1 MRLHKEGHKIVLFS
15 FLILATI
22 IVLLLVLSSRWT
34 LVHWLVSILL
44 AATWLFI
51 VSFFR
56 IPNRKTQYDDHTLC
70 SPADGMICTVEEVFE
85 KEYVNSKCLLVSV
98 FMNGTDVHNNFYPCD
113 GMVEYVNFQRGNY
126 FVASAPKSSD
136 VNERCSVGLKMDTGE
151 KILIRQI
158 AGLMARRIVC
168 YAKEGDRARQ
178 NQEFGFIKFGSRV
191 DLYLPL
197 GTKVLAEMH
206 KQIHNQ
212 LSFIAR
218 TPEQQKQMAQ

>member
-1 MRLHKEGHKIVLFS
+1 MRLHKEGHRIVLFS
-15 FLILATI
+15 FLILASI

-56 IPNRKTQYDDHTLC
+56 IPNRKTQYDNHTLF
-70 SPADGMICTVEEVFE
+70 SPADGTICTVEEVFE
-85 KEYVNSKCLLVSV
+85 KEYINAKCLLVSV
-98 FMNGTDVHNNFYPCD
+98 FMYGTDVHNNCYPCD
-113 GMVEYVNFQRGNY
+113 GTVEYVNFQRGNY

-212 LSFIAR
+212 LSLIAR